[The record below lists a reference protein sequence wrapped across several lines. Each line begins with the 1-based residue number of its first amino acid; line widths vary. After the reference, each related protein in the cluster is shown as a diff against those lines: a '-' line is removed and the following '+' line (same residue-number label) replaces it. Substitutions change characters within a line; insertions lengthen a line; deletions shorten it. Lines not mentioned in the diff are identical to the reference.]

1 MQQCITDTVHLGQRL
16 NPVVNDLKLKA
27 INYGSDFKDVIY
39 KINKL
44 EILMRKSRMD
54 ANLLK
59 YLPGIMKIG
68 YQSMIYSIIT
78 RTSLLIQLIKI
89 LRP

>member
-78 RTSLLIQLIKI
+78 RKSLLIQLIKI

>member
-1 MQQCITDTVHLGQRL
+1 MQQCITDTVHLGQTL
-16 NPVVNDLKLKA
+16 NPADDALKLKA

-39 KINKL
+39 KIKKL
-44 EILMRKSRMD
+44 EILMRKIRMD

-59 YLPGIMKIG
+59 YLPGIMNIG
-68 YQSMIYSIIT
+68 YQSMIYKIIT
-78 RTSLLIQLIKI
+78 RKSLLLQLIKI